1 MSDAERVLE
10 QLGAPAHVEL
20 VDERLELLRFGGSRV
35 TYQHSEERLTLR
47 ARLIRDGRSVWGTL
61 ATTEPEAVRA
71 LRERLERLAASLPP
85 GDPPPLA
92 APGEPRAAV
101 TAHASTEEADAA
113 DRIALLRDAQ
123 AAAPRGATLGGSIL
137 HAVATHAVA
146 NTEGVRAEER
156 RTRAAMQLVSTLD
169 GDSSWGRV
177 VSRDAGECRV
187 PELDGHRL
195 PQRELV
201 PGRYR
206 AVLSPQAVV
215 TLLATLGQVAFA
227 DAGQGTF
234 ADRVGEQLLSPLVSI
249 ADDGCDPAGLPSSFD
264 CEGVPKQRVQLVED
278 GVVRGVVTRGTGHA
292 VPPAWRFGGGPAASH
307 LSLEPGRANDA
318 DLLAACGSG
327 LYLQRVDYVRVVQPK
342 RTLVTGSSRDG
353 TFRVG
358 SGRIVARVPQFR
370 FTLRLDELF
379 RDVLALGARRERGE
393 TVFMESVVAPG
404 LTVDGFPV
412 DLIMS

>member
-1 MSDAERVLE
+1 VSVAERVLE
-10 QLGAPAHVEL
+10 QLGAPAHVE
-20 VDERLELLRFGGSRV
+20 VIDERLELLRFGGSRV

-71 LRERLERLAASLPP
+71 MRERLERLASSLPR
-85 GDPPPLA
+85 GEPPPLA
-92 APGEPRAAV
+92 APIAPRAAV
-101 TAHASTEEADAA
+101 TAHMSTEEAEAA
-113 DRIALLRDAQ
+113 DRIELLRHAQ
-123 AAAPRGATLGGSIL
+123 VEAPYGATLGGSIL

-156 RTRAAMQLVSTLD
+156 RTRAAMQLVATR
-169 GDSSWGRV
+169 GRDSSWGRV
-177 VSRDAGECRV
+177 VSRDAAECRV
-187 PELDGHRL
+187 PELDGRRL
-195 PQRELV
+195 PRRDLA

-234 ADRVGEQLLSPLVSI
+234 AERIGEQLLSPLVSI

-264 CEGVPKQRVQLVED
+264 CEGVTKQRVQLVED
-278 GVVRGVVTRGTGHA
+278 GVVRGVVARATGHS

-307 LSLEPGRANDA
+307 VSLEPGRATDA
-318 DLLAACGSG
+318 DLFAACDSG

-353 TFRVG
+353 TCWVEG
-358 SGRIVARVPQFR
+358 GRIVARVPQFR
-370 FTLRLDELF
+370 FTVRLDDLF

-404 LTVDGFPV
+404 LTVDAFPV
-412 DLIMS
+412 DLIMA